1 MGCNQCKAA
10 QVKKRK
16 KEEERKKER
25 AEEAN
30 DAEVSAS
37 HPSAQAAG
45 TSPRQT
51 DAHTSQA
58 AQVTDG
64 EHPQANADSQ
74 SEETTYDH
82 LQSESE
88 RAKGSQERQSDNAN
102 PPAEGDNAPAPA
114 DTELKEE
121 EAAAGTAAPAGEA
134 GEHTPATD
142 RAASMADA
150 HSAEEGETAAAAAE
164 EEKSTT
170 PAEKSGASSTR
181 ATAADNAQST
191 TVAPAAL
198 QEDTATQSEIDF
210 EAVTEEHEAPPTSH
224 DDVPTFHEEP
234 QPSSAKEEEEVH
246 IKTLDSQSTP
256 NFQSDKEEEEVG
268 AAVPAP
274 LPPTTSDAEAVTP
287 MAQDRAPE
295 PTPQQPAYTDHSSA
309 SHSRTG
315 APFLHTTARSEQR
328 RLSQPSF
335 TAPEQNSRRATAA
348 ERRGLRKTS
357 NGNSLP
363 TKKKKSLQERPPWAD
378 VITPP
383 VEPLEEERERNGV
396 VANAENHD
404 LYTGVSPALPSSN
417 APAPHRH
424 VEQIDAEGCTPS
436 VQRSDRLASGQ
447 VSRDQSVPRLAA
459 RQTPPQE
466 YQKPQQ
472 YTQQQQQQQQQYS
485 IERLDRSPAAPSF
498 EPSEQQSVI
507 PAAAMPMNTPK
518 ERVAARRRRSSATST
533 SASAELIHRPPPP
546 SAHLGNGAVT
556 AVAPGL
562 HTPRPQRITQPPP
575 RSIPLQHVQ
584 QVRTAA
590 AAPLIP
596 FRTAYTD
603 PSPAAEASGQH
614 RVPTTQMPPP
624 TAYYMDDVTRG
635 PRRLSFD
642 PAAMAA
648 IETSTAA
655 LVRAHTPVASGSAR
669 YKDPSIMSQRSLP
682 LSTMDAAAY
691 REPGKLPPSHLV
703 DPVYGPA
710 SAYASSQEGRSPYG
724 EQLAPPSNGGAA
736 SVSAGGGRSKAG
748 SSVPG
753 STAQSFSGNVK
764 QSQAKGGSAPSS
776 AASAGAAAPRQVGR
790 STASSRSGVPGA
802 AAPYA
807 SVKAPPGSGDF
818 GVNRYGDEIDAV
830 SESASSYLNVLYPQS
845 YDARSSNSRTRYE
858 PHYSNPQEPREP
870 SAHSYEPYE
879 PSLTDEVPTN
889 MAVLRPDVGRNIN
902 AVKTAVGAGASSSA
916 GAPSNRAAGAAAT
929 ASQPSKLSSAVHS
942 KASWSPADGPSL
954 NDNDAGNNA
963 EYDEIDEQQQQQQ
976 QHHSGYEDGA
986 AAYQS
991 NSYVEAQDVEGEE
1004 EEEGKEEAYA
1014 NDDHDAED
1022 AAGAYEEEE
1031 EASDAAQPQHG
1042 ANTVETTTTRT
1053 VATTTV
1059 TVATAPS
1066 VEGQVA
1072 ERQEPEWQLLQP
1084 PPQEE
1089 NKNLYQQAKFVA
1101 QMRNVTTI

>member
-10 QVKKRK
+10 QVKKKK

-25 AEEAN
+25 AEAADN
-30 DAEVSAS
+30 AEVNAS

-64 EHPQANADSQ
+64 EHPQANADSK

-88 RAKGSQERQSDNAN
+88 RTKGSQERQSDNAN

-114 DTELKEE
+114 DTELKEME
-121 EAAAGTAAPAGEA
+121 VAAGTAAPAGEA
-134 GEHTPATD
+134 GVHTPATD

-150 HSAEEGETAAAAAE
+150 HSAGKGETAAGAE

-181 ATAADNAQST
+181 AAAADNAQST

-198 QEDTATQSEIDF
+198 QEDTVTQSEIDF

-309 SHSRTG
+309 SHSRTS

-335 TAPEQNSRRATAA
+335 TAPKPNSRPATAA
-348 ERRGLRKTS
+348 ERRDLRKTS

-383 VEPLEEERERNGV
+383 VEPLEEEKERNGV

-404 LYTGVSPALPSSN
+404 LCTGVSPALPSSN

-436 VQRSDRLASGQ
+436 VQRSDRLTSGQ
-447 VSRDQSVPRLAA
+447 VSRDQSAPRLAA

-466 YQKPQQ
+466 YQKLQQ
-472 YTQQQQQQQQQYS
+472 YTQQQQYS

-498 EPSEQQSVI
+498 EPSEQESAI

-533 SASAELIHRPPPP
+533 PASASAELVHRPPPP
-546 SAHLGNGAVT
+546 SAHLSNEAVT

-562 HTPRPQRITQPPP
+562 RTPRITQPPP

-584 QVRTAA
+584 HVRTAA
-590 AAPLIP
+590 AAPPIP

-614 RVPTTQMPPP
+614 RAPTTQMPPP
-624 TAYYMDDVTRG
+624 TAYYMDDATRG

-642 PAAMAA
+642 PAVMAA

-682 LSTMDAAAY
+682 LSTMDAAVY

-736 SVSAGGGRSKAG
+736 SVSAAGGRSKAG

-753 STAQSFSGNVK
+753 STAQSVSGSAK
-764 QSQAKGGSAPSS
+764 QSQAKGLAAPSS

-870 SAHSYEPYE
+870 SAQSYEPYE
-879 PSLTDEVPTN
+879 PSLTDEMPTN

-902 AVKTAVGAGASSSA
+902 AVKTAVGAVVSSSDD
-916 GAPSNRAAGAAAT
+916 APSNRAAGAAAT

-963 EYDEIDEQQQQQQ
+963 EYDEIDEQQQQ
-976 QHHSGYEDGA
+976 HHSGYEDGA

-991 NSYVEAQDVEGEE
+991 NSYVEAQNVEGEE
-1004 EEEGKEEAYA
+1004 KEEGKEENEGKEEEYA

-1022 AAGAYEEEE
+1022 AAGAYEEE

-1066 VEGQVA
+1066 VEGQVT

-1084 PPQEE
+1084 PPPEE
-1089 NKNLYQQAKFVA
+1089 NKSLYQQAKFVA